1 MLETKVGG
9 VRVSFC
15 FGFFAVVMFTFFA
28 GGGGSAGIFAALLGC
43 ILHEAGH
50 FAAMC
55 LLDQPP
61 ERVCFYAGGIKIVP
75 RWGLL
80 SRRREGAILVA
91 GCAVNFLLAWL
102 SHMAGLREFCAV
114 NAALGAFNMLPFAH
128 FDGGRLAA
136 LYFKEGARR
145 ALAWVCFAGI
155 FALAAYSG
163 QISPAALAVLIFAA
177 ISEAAMR

>member
-80 SRRREGAILVA
+80 SRRREGAILAA
-91 GCAVNFLLAWL
+91 GCAVNVLLACGDIR
-102 SHMAGLREFCAV
+102 AGGV
-114 NAALGAFNMLPFAH
+114 LGADKPGGASGADIRGDLGSGNAMSKCKKTIKAL
-128 FDGGRLAA
+128 DGRKKL
-136 LYFKEGARR
+136 
-145 ALAWVCFAGI
+145 
-155 FALAAYSG
+155 
-163 QISPAALAVLIFAA
+163 
-177 ISEAAMR
+177 